1 MSEKRWI
8 FHVGMPK
15 TGSSY
20 LQSLFATNAEM
31 LASFGVDYSHPNPEL
46 LDKARRGDI
55 TSGNFNPG
63 NAGFHLDRLEKVEGD
78 TVLVSN
84 EIMFNAGL
92 IEASQRQRIAALRPT
107 IVMYIRNPVETQ
119 ASFQVQGI
127 KRNGQGV
134 VKRHVT
140 WGSRPDLIRNFCNVQ
155 SQQLRT
161 WIELHRQGTINLRL
175 LPYDR
180 NRDYV
185 ADWAEILGIPASA
198 FELPAQK
205 MVNRGLSLAEM
216 KLLYRLR
223 KGRHVRNMSS
233 LSDALCQN
241 FPHIPAELPM
251 PLYPDLAAEI
261 MEDVWGKL
269 RSNFPE
275 EMREIVWSSFDPA
288 ELGLTAFP
296 GSDRIRGPRLRL
308 ILWHIASNFSW
319 RKLPID
325 PSNRR

>member
-1 MSEKRWI
+1 MVEKRWI

-20 LQSLFATNAEM
+20 LQSLFATNAATF
-31 LASFGVDYSHPNPEL
+31 ASHGIDYSHHNPEL

-55 TSGNFNPG
+55 TSGNFDPR
-63 NAGFHLDRLEKVEGD
+63 NAGIHLDRLEKVASE

-84 EIMFNAGL
+84 EIMFNAGM

-107 IVMYIRNPVETQ
+107 IIMYVRNPVETQ

-134 VKRHVT
+134 VTRNVT
-140 WGSRPDLIRNFCNVQ
+140 WESRPDLLRNFCLTQ
-155 SQQLRT
+155 AQQLRN
-161 WIELHRQGTINLRL
+161 WIELHRQGTISLRM

-180 NRDYV
+180 NRDFV

-205 MVNRGLSLAEM
+205 LVNRGLSLAEM
-216 KLLYRLR
+216 KLIYRLR
-223 KGRHVRNMSS
+223 KGRHVRNMSA

-241 FPHIPAELPM
+241 FPHIPAELPL
-251 PLYPDLAAEI
+251 PVDPDVAAEI
-261 MEDVWGKL
+261 MEEVWGKL
-269 RSNFPE
+269 REEFPE
-275 EMREIVWSSFDPA
+275 EMREIVWSSYHPA

-296 GSDRIRGPRLRL
+296 GADRIRGPRLRL
-308 ILWHIASNFSW
+308 ILRHITSNFSW

-325 PSNRR
+325 PDNRR

>member
-1 MSEKRWI
+1 MAEKRWI

-20 LQSLFATNAEM
+20 LQSLFATNAVTF
-31 LASFGVDYSHPNPEL
+31 ASHGIDYSHPNPEL

-55 TSGNFNPG
+55 TSGNFDPR
-63 NAGFHLDRLEKVEGD
+63 NAGIHLDRLEKVASE

-84 EIMFNAGL
+84 EIMFNAGM
-92 IEASQRQRIAALRPT
+92 IEANQRQRIADLHPT
-107 IVMYIRNPVETQ
+107 IIMYVRNPVETM
-119 ASFQVQGI
+119 ASYHVQGI

-134 VKRHVT
+134 VGPNVI
-140 WGSRPDLIRNFCNVQ
+140 WGSRPDRLRNFCETQ
-155 SQQLRT
+155 AQLLRS
-161 WIELHRQGTINLRL
+161 WIELHRRGTITLRI

-180 NRDYV
+180 NRDFV
-185 ADWAEILGIPASA
+185 GDWAEILGIPASA

-216 KLLYRLR
+216 RLIYRLR

-233 LSDALCQN
+233 LSDAICQN
-241 FPHIPAELPM
+241 FPHIPSELPL
-251 PLYPDLAAEI
+251 PRYPEAAKEI

-269 RSNFPE
+269 REEFPE
-275 EMREIVWSSFDPA
+275 ETREIVWSSYHPA

-296 GSDRIRGPRLRL
+296 GADRVRGPRLRL
-308 ILWHIASNFSW
+308 ILRHIASNFSW
-319 RKLPID
+319 SKLPID
-325 PSNRR
+325 PENRW

>member
-1 MSEKRWI
+1 
-8 FHVGMPK
+8 MPK

-20 LQSLFATNAEM
+20 LQSLFATNAETF
-31 LASFGVDYSHPNPEL
+31 ASFGIDYSHPNKGL
-46 LDKARRGDI
+46 LEKARRGDI
-55 TSGNFNPG
+55 TSGNFNPQ
-63 NAGFHLDRLEKVEGD
+63 NAKDQLDRLEKVNCE

-84 EIMFNAGL
+84 EIMFNVGSIQAD
-92 IEASQRQRIAALRPT
+92 QRQRIAKLHPT
-107 IVMYIRNPVETQ
+107 VIIYVRNPVETH

-134 VKRHVT
+134 VTRDLT
-140 WGSRPDLIRNFCNVQ
+140 WGSNPQSLLNFCQ
-155 SQQLRT
+155 SQSRHLKT
-161 WIELHRQGTINLRL
+161 WLELHRQGTITLKI

-180 NRDYV
+180 KRDYV

-216 KLLYRLR
+216 KLIYRLR

-233 LSDALCQN
+233 LSDALCQD
-241 FPHIPAELPM
+241 FPHIPSELPL
-251 PLYPDLAAEI
+251 PLYPEATKEI
-261 MEDVWGKL
+261 MADAWGKL
-269 RSNFPE
+269 LEEYPE
-275 EMREIVWSSFDPA
+275 EMQEIVWSSYDPY

-296 GSDRIRGPRLRL
+296 GADRIRGPRLRL
-308 ILWHIASNFSW
+308 ILRHIAKNFSW

-325 PSNRR
+325 PENRR